1 MNMDTLANQMK
12 YNPML
17 QEMSRDDFI
26 QELTSEQPAI
36 PAYFTNSVLL
46 NKK

>member
-1 MNMDTLANQMK
+1 MDTLANQLK
-12 YNPML
+12 HNPML
-17 QEMSRDDFI
+17 QSMTKEEFI
-26 QELTSEQPAI
+26 SELTADQPAI

>member
-1 MNMDTLANQMK
+1 METLGNQLQQ
-12 YNPML
+12 NPML
-17 QEMSRDDFI
+17 QVMSKEAFI
-26 QELTSEQPAI
+26 SELTSEQPAI

>member
-1 MNMDTLANQMK
+1 
-12 YNPML
+12 ML
-17 QEMSRDDFI
+17 EDMPREDFI
-26 QELTSEQPAI
+26 SELTSDQPSI